1 MALSRRKVG
10 VGETAR
16 CLCLGERS
24 IGEASRCVMM
34 TMQRRTVSLKQTDAL
49 WWRHDAGR
57 RQIGPL
63 LRHVARALRTARSC
77 PRAGYTARQLSCS
90 GLL

>member
-24 IGEASRCVMM
+24 VGEASRCVMM

-49 WWRHDAGR
+49 WWRVTAN
-57 RQIGPL
+57 PE
-63 LRHVARALRTARSC
+63 LRDTRW
-77 PRAGYTARQLSCS
+77 S
-90 GLL
+90 GLILKFCMSMWPSSYVLHWLDET